1 LGAADGARTVPQESE
16 MENQQNVP
24 DGEIKIKM

>member
-1 LGAADGARTVPQESE
+1 VPPMVPGWVPQASE
-16 MENQQNVP
+16 MENQQNAP